1 MTDSNRTSLLH
12 TACRCGSLDVVQML
26 INYGLDVNLADI
38 AGWSPMH
45 IAVTYDRV
53 DVMKA
58 LLRAGANPYI
68 KNKQNNTVF

>member
-1 MTDSNRTSLLH
+1 
-12 TACRCGSLDVVQML
+12 ML